1 MYNEIMDFFGLNKE
15 FQSAGYFETEHYQ
28 RTLEDVKAAIPSGG
42 LIAITGVIGIGKTI
56 TLRLIQSALLKEKEI
71 LIAKSLSVEKDR
83 VTLGTLITAL
93 FADLVPNPN
102 KNFKVPTQAEKR
114 ERTLQDLIRK
124 SRKPIALFI
133 DEAHDLNGH
142 TLVGL
147 KRLVE
152 VVQDGEGILSVILVG
167 HPKLRNDLRRPSMEE
182 IGSRTRIFSLNGIQG
197 FEKQYIEW
205 VLTKCSKSAIK
216 PTDIFSEEAINLLA
230 ERLVT
235 PLQIGYYAWQSLE
248 DAYQIGQ
255 KPVSV
260 EVVENVLSPDINDL
274 EAKLTR
280 YGYNKRALCN
290 ALSAPMSEV
299 NSFLHGQI
307 SSERAQEFQKEIQ
320 KLGVV

>member
-15 FQSAGYFETEHYQ
+15 FQSAGYFETEHYH

-56 TLRLIQSALLKEKEI
+56 TLRLIQSALLKQKEI
-71 LIAKSLSVEKDR
+71 IVAKSLSVEKDR

-93 FADLVPNPN
+93 FADLVPN
-102 KNFKVPTQAEKR
+102 KNFKIPTQAEKR

-147 KRLVE
+147 KRLGE
-152 VVQDGEGILSVILVG
+152 VVQDGGGILSVVLIG
-167 HPKLRNDLRRPSMEE
+167 HPKLKNDLRRPSMEE
-182 IGSRTRIFSLNGIQG
+182 IGSRTRIFHLNGIQG

-205 VLTKCSKSAIK
+205 VLTQCSKTAVK

-235 PLQIGYYAWQSLE
+235 PLQIGYYAWQALE

-255 KPVSV
+255 KPVSL
-260 EVVENVLSPDINDL
+260 EVVENVLSPNLNDL
-274 EAKLTR
+274 EARLTR

-290 ALSAPMSEV
+290 ALNAPMSEV

-307 SSERAQEFQKEIQ
+307 SSERAQDFQREIQ